1 MLSAAAP
8 GHKKFCPGSTVDTAL
23 DSRSTTKVADSEQPI
38 TFATSLTV

>member
-1 MLSAAAP
+1 MLLRSST
-8 GHKKFCPGSTVDTAL
+8 GTKKFCPVSTIDTAL